1 MDQETPPSTGAPD
14 GEGRPDQSRGSRLQS
29 WQTLLAAL
37 VTAAAAVIGVL
48 LTRGSDDSEPP
59 RIEST
64 DEIRQ
69 EAYITKA
76 RSGPHPNL
84 PSPAVAW
91 HLEGTFKN
99 LEPGTA
105 VVGLLGPEMAAGNG
119 ERWVVANAVLNRS
132 RGTWTVDLRLRRP
145 AKSIAYQVGTASE
158 DLWKE
163 CTAETECLAGPRESS
178 PSPTEQDAT
187 AEPEPESSGEQDLTA
202 EPLPPPPPES
212 EPSGEADEG
221 ALESPVDGLTPT
233 TPLTDTKTGQEYSS
247 PPPGQE

>member
-1 MDQETPPSTGAPD
+1 MDQETPPGTGAPD

-29 WQTLLAAL
+29 WQTLLAA
-37 VTAAAAVIGVL
+37 VITAAAAVIGIL
-48 LTRGSDDSEPP
+48 LTKGSDSETPP
-59 RIEST
+59 IKST
-64 DEIRQ
+64 TEIRQ

-76 RSGPHPNL
+76 RSGPHPKL
-84 PSPAVAW
+84 PSPAVTW

-119 ERWVVANAVLNRS
+119 ERWVVANAVLDRS

-158 DLWKE
+158 DLWKG
-163 CTAETECLAGPRESS
+163 CTAETECLAGPSESS
-178 PSPTEQDAT
+178 PS
-187 AEPEPESSGEQDLTA
+187 ESSPTDQDLTA
-202 EPLPPPPPES
+202 EPPPEP

-221 ALESPVDGLTPT
+221 TPESPVDGITPT
-233 TPLTDTKTGQEYSS
+233 TPLTDTRTGQEYSS
-247 PPPGQE
+247 PPPGQD

>member
-14 GEGRPDQSRGSRLQS
+14 GEGRPDQTRGGRLQR
-29 WQTLLAAL
+29 WQTLLAAV

-59 RIEST
+59 RVEPT

-69 EAYITKA
+69 EAYITKV

-119 ERWVVANAVLNRS
+119 KRWVVANAVLNRS

-158 DLWKE
+158 ELWKE

-178 PSPTEQDAT
+178 PTEQDLT
-187 AEPEPESSGEQDLTA
+187 PSPEPESSGEDAHTA
-202 EPLPPPPPES
+202 EPPPPA
-212 EPSGEADEG
+212 EPSGEGDGGE
-221 ALESPVDGLTPT
+221 LETPVDGLTPT

-247 PPPGQE
+247 APPGQD